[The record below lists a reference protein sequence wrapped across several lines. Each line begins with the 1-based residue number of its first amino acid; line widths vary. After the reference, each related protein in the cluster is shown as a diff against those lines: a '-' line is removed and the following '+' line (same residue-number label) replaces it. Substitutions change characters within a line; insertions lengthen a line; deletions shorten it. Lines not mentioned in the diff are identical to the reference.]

1 MPPLPDPSVSPA
13 GVSEERTP
21 RRPPAGLLERIA
33 VGHAAATLVGLAWA
47 YGGAAERMWPWI
59 GLWGSL
65 GLVVTVAAAFFPD
78 PARAERRRTLRWLLP
93 LLAFDVFVLAGTF
106 NPSVREV
113 RFDGEVLLAL
123 REPTVAWLPSSA
135 RPALGREALWLFNAL
150 FVPAFNVAL
159 VVRRRA
165 LLRGLL
171 LVGAFSTV
179 ALAVLG
185 TVQKLTGATGP
196 YFGQATT
203 RQNYYFSTFIY
214 HNHWGAYVLL
224 MLAAGLGL
232 TWHYARRT
240 RTRDA
245 LHSPA
250 LAGLTAV
257 LLVAITVPLSGSRS
271 STLLG
276 GTLLLVAFA
285 VWVGSLFRGR
295 RRGAAAVLPPLLGGL
310 LAVALGL
317 AAVWFVARDTIRTR
331 VELTRSQVGHMRA
344 IGGLGGRAVLYTDT
358 WKMAAARPVFGWG
371 MASYPHVFLRYNSQT
386 SPDKLPIFYRDAH
399 SDWLQAFA
407 EHGFFGSTLLALCA
421 VVPLAGLRRWQLQ
434 SAVPLALFAGC
445 AAVLL
450 YAWVEFPF
458 GNFCVIFTWW
468 LCFFCAVQYARLQ
481 EREPAPRPS
490 PDRASAA

>member
-1 MPPLPDPSVSPA
+1 MPPLTDPVPPPSDVSA
-13 GVSEERTP
+13 VRTP
-21 RRPPAGLLERIA
+21 HRPPAGPLERAA
-33 VGHAAATLVGLAWA
+33 VVHAALTVVGLAWA
-47 YGGAAERMWPWI
+47 YGGAAEWMWPWI
-59 GLWGSL
+59 GTWGSL
-65 GLVVTVAAAFFPD
+65 AVVLTAAAAFTPD

-106 NPSVREV
+106 NPSVREI
-113 RFDGEVLLAL
+113 RFDTEILLAF
-123 REPTVAWLPSSA
+123 REPVAWLPSSA
-135 RPALGREALWLFNAL
+135 RPALGREALWHFNAL
-150 FVPAFNVAL
+150 FLPAFNVAL
-159 VVRRRA
+159 LVRRRSF
-165 LLRGLL
+165 LRGLL
-171 LVGAFSTV
+171 LVATISTV

-203 RQNYYFSTFIY
+203 RQNYYFSTFVY

-232 TWHYARRT
+232 IWHYARRT

-250 LAGLTAV
+250 LSGLTAV

-276 GTLLLVAFA
+276 GALLCVAFA
-285 VWVGSLFRGR
+285 LWVASLLR
-295 RRGAAAVLPPLLGGL
+295 RRRHGDASVAVPLLGGL
-310 LAVALGL
+310 VAVVLGL
-317 AAVWFVARDTIRTR
+317 GAVWFVARDTIRTR
-331 VELTRSQVGHMRA
+331 LELTRSQVGHMRE
-344 IGGLGGRAVLYTDT
+344 IGGIGGRAVLYRDT
-358 WKMAAARPVFGWG
+358 WKMAADRPVYGWG

-407 EHGFFGSTLLALCA
+407 EHGFLGSALLALCA
-421 VVPLAGLRRWQLQ
+421 VVPLAGLRRWHLR
-434 SAVPLALFAGC
+434 SAVPIALFAGC

-468 LCFFCAVQYARLQ
+468 LCFFCAVRYALLQ
-481 EREPAPRPS
+481 ERDAAPRAPAAGPS
-490 PDRASAA
+490 PA

>member
-1 MPPLPDPSVSPA
+1 MPPSHESAGPFS
-13 GVSEERTP
+13 GVSTGRTLH
-21 RRPPAGLLERIA
+21 RPSAGTLEWIA
-33 VGHAAATLVGLAWA
+33 VVHAAAAVVGLAWA
-47 YGGAAERMWPWI
+47 YGGAAEWMWPWI
-59 GLWGSL
+59 GLGC
-65 GLVVTVAAAFFPD
+65 GAGFVVTVAAAVAPD
-78 PARAERRRTLRWLLP
+78 PARAERRRTLRWLWP
-93 LLAFDVFVLAGTF
+93 LLAFDVFVLIGTF
-106 NPSVREV
+106 NPGVREV

-123 REPTVAWLPSSA
+123 RDPAVAWLPSSA

-150 FVPAFNVAL
+150 FIPAFNIAL

-171 LVGAFSTV
+171 LVAALSTV

-185 TVQKLTGATGP
+185 TVQKLTGASGP

-203 RQNYYFSTFIY
+203 RQNYYFSTFVY

-232 TWHYARRT
+232 IWHYARRT

-250 LAGLTAV
+250 LSGLTAL

-276 GTLLLVAFA
+276 GALLLLAFV
-285 VWVGSLFRGR
+285 VWAAGVVRR
-295 RRGAAAVLPPLLGGL
+295 RRGRSASPVPILVAGM
-310 LAVALGL
+310 LAVAVGLG
-317 AAVWFVARDTIRTR
+317 AVWFVARDTIRTR
-331 VELTRSQVGHMRA
+331 LELTRTQVGHMRA
-344 IGGLGGRAVLYTDT
+344 IGGIGGRAVLYRDT
-358 WKMAAARPVFGWG
+358 WKMAADRPVFGWG

-399 SDWLQAFA
+399 SDWLQALS
-407 EHGFFGSTLLALCA
+407 EHGFLGSALLALCA
-421 VVPLAGLRRWQLQ
+421 VVPAAGLRRWQLQ
-434 SAVPLALFAGC
+434 SAVPVSLFAGC
-445 AAVLL
+445 AAVLV

-481 EREPAPRPS
+481 ERDPASRQATDRP
-490 PDRASAA
+490 A